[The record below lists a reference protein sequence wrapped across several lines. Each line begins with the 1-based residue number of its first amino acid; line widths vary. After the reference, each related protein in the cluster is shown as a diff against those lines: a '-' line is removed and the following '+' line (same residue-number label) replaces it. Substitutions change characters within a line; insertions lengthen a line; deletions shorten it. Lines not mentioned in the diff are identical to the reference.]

1 MFCFRIGHATA
12 QPSATSAKVNPMRN
26 ANQNKWRLL
35 PTAVGRARQNGELM
49 SSIIWMLDKRLSS
62 AIISSKLPRCHTPAY
77 HKMAKGITSK
87 HNINWIGLVRI
98 QSHRETNTSK
108 PPASPTSRTSL
119 ASFYFGRQRTD
130 VISSRFE
137 LMSTRHSLPCRQSP
151 NKTTPNVRFFE
162 SVNSTYVKSGPG

>member
-12 QPSATSAKVNPMRN
+12 QPSATSAKVNPMRS

-62 AIISSKLPRCHTPAY
+62 AIISSKLPRCHIPAY

-108 PPASPTSRTSL
+108 PPASPTSRTSHWL
-119 ASFYFGRQRTD
+119 SDDSGNTSF
-130 VISSRFE
+130 V
-137 LMSTRHSLPCRQSP
+137 HNLPAIRLEYILCQQWCRRLFQTANSCRP
-151 NKTTPNVRFFE
+151 SHCRNC
-162 SVNSTYVKSGPG
+162 SVVH